1 MLIGVKNT
9 VKKTA
14 DKTEMKH
21 ISSSHHKTQYV
32 VTGYVQ
38 YIKTQRE
45 DNRNETHFIFR
56 GFMEKEIQ

>member
-21 ISSSHHKTQYV
+21 IFSPHHKTRYV
-32 VTGYVQ
+32 VIGYVQ

-45 DNRNETHFIFR
+45 DNRNGTHFIFR